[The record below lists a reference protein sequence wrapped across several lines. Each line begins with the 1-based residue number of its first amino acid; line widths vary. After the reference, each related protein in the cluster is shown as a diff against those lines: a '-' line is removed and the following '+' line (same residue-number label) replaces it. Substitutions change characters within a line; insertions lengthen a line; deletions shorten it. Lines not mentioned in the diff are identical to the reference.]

1 MPEAEAI
8 YTVIPTWV
16 RERPK
21 SGILTLN
28 DVFPS
33 GILGIGIFDRIT
45 GLDFISTP
53 DDASFLNID
62 YFGNYSGSK
71 IASKLIHRWANEY
84 NEISDANV
92 DTLANIIRI
101 KFSNK
106 WNRLWETLSTE
117 SWFNNIDIEEKTN
130 IDESGEKNKET
141 HGEFNETTG
150 LTSKTTDDKTG
161 SDTTTSTRTGSMT
174 SADTGSTTDNHKET
188 GQRIETLAH
197 TGSIADQGNAN
208 GSEFSFGF
216 NTTGDTGNLVNKD
229 TTTDGNIRTFTNT
242 DTTTITPFSDIEDKR
257 THGKTT
263 TDTYNNLK
271 DETKIDY
278 NSTIEKNDKRD
289 GTRDNTNDVTV
300 GETSSNQRMSIKTIK
315 GYDMRRFDKT
325 KSLIDLFAQPEIFP
339 FFETVYADVDSVL
352 CIPVFK

>member
-1 MPEAEAI
+1 MTTIE
-8 YTVIPTWV
+8 PTGLV
-16 RERPK
+16 MAQNL
-21 SGILTLN
+21 LTLN
-28 DVFPS
+28 DVFPDALN
-33 GILGIGIFDRIT
+33 GNGIFSRLTDFEFNPDT
-45 GLDFISTP
+45 QTASYLDF
-53 DDASFLNID
+53 D
-62 YFGNYSGSK
+62 YFGNYSGDK
-71 IASKLIHRWANEY
+71 IASKLIHKLVDTNGILS
-84 NEISDANV
+84 NKNVLKLANV
-92 DTLANIIRI
+92 IKA
-101 KFSNK
+101 KFSSK
-106 WNRLWETLSTE
+106 WEQLWLSYAE
-117 SWFNNIDIEEKTN
+117 QPWFDNINIEEKVSTE
-130 IDESGEKNKET
+130 ESGEKNKET

-229 TTTDGNIRTFTNT
+229 TTTDGNTRTFTNT

-300 GETSSNQRMSIKTIK
+300 GETSSNQSEITKSIK

-325 KSLIDLFAQPEIFP
+325 KSLIDLFAQPDIFP
-339 FFETVYADVDSVL
+339 FFETVYADIDSVL
-352 CIPVFK
+352 CIPLFK